1 MTFHRQSMELY
12 EKSPFVI
19 KHYHISICAS
29 FQSLP
34 HASGSAFSFCP
45 TYFAST
51 VPYLSS
57 YSNHQR
63 FLVDLRHVFIE
74 NDLKNQSESR
84 SRILN
89 WWNSLEAP
97 TLPFV
102 KILGEGLG
110 PFLMNSPDGSDQ
122 KRKGGQFEIGIERK
136 KQSSIRRRRLRQR
149 KHVRRG
155 RTSEFLDQ
163 RRSCK
168 MFMEL
173 VCRWLIIISR
183 NYVIF

>member
-1 MTFHRQSMELY
+1 MKLY
-12 EKSPFVI
+12 EKWPFVI

-63 FLVDLRHVFIE
+63 FLVDLQHVFIE

-102 KILGEGLG
+102 RILGEGLG
-110 PFLMNSPDGSDQ
+110 AFFNEFSWWERLEAEGGIVRDWYRKEKAKLNTVAASTPKKTCKKGKN
-122 KRKGGQFEIGIERK
+122 KRIPRSK
-136 KQSSIRRRRLRQR
+136 KKL
-149 KHVRRG
+149 
-155 RTSEFLDQ
+155 
-163 RRSCK
+163 
-168 MFMEL
+168 
-173 VCRWLIIISR
+173 
-183 NYVIF
+183 